1 MKEGRE
7 ERREKREG
15 RKEKIYLAGFLAR
28 VNKGSLTK
36 KGKFPILEKEPERC
50 WGPRAFFNIEG

>member
-28 VNKGSLTK
+28 VNKGNLTK
-36 KGKFPILEKEPERC
+36 KGKFPILEKEEER
-50 WGPRAFFNIEG
+50 REKVAAFC